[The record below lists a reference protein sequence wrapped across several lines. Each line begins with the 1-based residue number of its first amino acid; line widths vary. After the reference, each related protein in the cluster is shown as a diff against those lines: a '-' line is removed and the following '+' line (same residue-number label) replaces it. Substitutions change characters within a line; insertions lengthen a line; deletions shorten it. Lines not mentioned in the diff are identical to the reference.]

1 MISVKGL
8 NKDYAVAKRYENV
21 SDYVKGIFK
30 PKKEVI
36 HAIKDVSFEVGDGEV
51 IGFIGPNGAGKSTTI
66 KMLTGIIV
74 PTSGI
79 IDIDGLT
86 PYKNRKAYVQNIGV
100 VFGQRSQLWW
110 DLPVKDSFLLL
121 KKIYKISDKTYK
133 ENLSL
138 FSELLDLGNII
149 NRPVRQLS
157 LGQRMRCEVAA
168 SFLHNPKIVYLDEP
182 TIGLDIVSKDS
193 MRKIIKYLN
202 KEKKCTIILTTHD
215 VSDIE
220 NLCQRIIIINK
231 GQLVCDSSIEE
242 IRKLNNKKKYI
253 TVDLEDDV
261 KININNVEVIEDQG
275 KRKQLSFDNRIISMQ
290 QVLNQIGEFSNII
303 NVDIQGKS
311 IEEIIKDIYTGKTM
325 YQEL

>member
-1 MISVKGL
+1 MIRVKGL
-8 NKDYAVAKRYENV
+8 NKDYAVSKRYENV
-21 SDYVKGIFK
+21 SDYLKEIFK
-30 PKKEVI
+30 PKKEII

-51 IGFIGPNGAGKSTTI
+51 IGFLGPNGAGKSTTI

-79 IDIDGLT
+79 INIDGIT
-86 PYKNRKAYVQNIGV
+86 PYKNRKAYVKNIGV

-138 FSELLDLGNII
+138 FSELLDLANIM

-193 MRKIIKYLN
+193 LRKIIKYLN

-231 GQLVCDSSIEE
+231 GQLVFDWGIEA
-242 IRKLNNKKKYI
+242 IRKLNNKKKYM

-261 KININNVEVIEDQG
+261 KLNIDNVEVLEEQG
-275 KRKQLSFDNRIISMQ
+275 KRKQLSFDNRIISVQ
-290 QVLNQIGEFSNII
+290 QVLNQIGKFTNVI

-311 IEEIIKDIYTGKTM
+311 IEEIIKDIYTGRTM
-325 YQEL
+325 YK